1 MSKINLIIKR
11 EYSTRV
17 MKKSFILLTFLTPL
31 LMVGMISLIVFLG
44 TIKDDKVKKIVVVDK
59 TQLYKDVLKNN
70 ESYIFEFS
78 DATVDELKSRNENES
93 EFTALLYITK
103 DLAIDSTAA
112 VMYSDKQVNMELK
125 TYVSGLLNKYI
136 EEQKLASY
144 NIPHLKEMVEK
155 SSTDIDLKQ

>member
-1 MSKINLIIKR
+1 
-11 EYSTRV
+11 
-17 MKKSFILLTFLTPL
+17 
-31 LMVGMISLIVFLG
+31 MVGMIALIVFLG

-78 DATVDELKSRNENES
+78 DATVDELKNRNENES

-155 SSTDIDLKQ
+155 SSTILT

>member
-78 DATVDELKSRNENES
+78 DATVDELKNRNEKES
-93 EFTALLYITK
+93 EFTPDSVA
-103 DLAIDSTAA
+103 AI
-112 VMYSDKQVNMELK
+112 
-125 TYVSGLLNKYI
+125 
-136 EEQKLASY
+136 KLW
-144 NIPHLKEMVEK
+144 LEK
-155 SSTDIDLKQ
+155 SKAG